1 MSMDPTQFAQ
11 QLVSFADMIEQQGW
25 PLWGKEACRI
35 LWDLLPSEH
44 KKVLATT
51 KCYRAVQSE
60 KFICKNKGTPMG
72 QYPGMLDTLRARFGV
87 GSNRPELGTA
97 ASRNY
102 FQGESETSSA
112 FADRVYVAFA
122 RDLGTDT
129 DKWHSKDEAVL
140 RPEIP
145 GWPHIHRL
153 QLGRD

>member
-1 MSMDPTQFAQ
+1 
-11 QLVSFADMIEQQGW
+11 
-25 PLWGKEACRI
+25 
-35 LWDLLPSEH
+35 
-44 KKVLATT
+44 
-51 KCYRAVQSE
+51 
-60 KFICKNKGTPMG
+60 MG

-129 DKWHSKDEAVL
+129 DKRHSEMKLCYAQKFLAGLTYADYS
-140 RPEIP
+140 
-145 GWPHIHRL
+145 
-153 QLGRD
+153 LGKIDKHPQGLASMP